1 MGLFGVNII
10 KPINSDYKNVDFMI
24 QSLEKKNF
32 NTSVFNTASYDL
44 NTNSLYSGIDWLY
57 TYVETIYMYDYNVLY
72 FWLLNNIY
80 DESIDF
86 FFYLYGSYLYKLQ
99 VHNYFDL

>member
-1 MGLFGVNII
+1 VGLFGVNII
-10 KPINSDYKNVDFMI
+10 KPISNDYKNVDSII
-24 QSLEKKNF
+24 QSLEKKNSNTSIF
-32 NTSVFNTASYDL
+32 NTQPYDL

-86 FFYLYGSYLYKLQ
+86 FFLSLWFLSLQ
-99 VHNYFDL
+99 TTSSQLF

>member
-1 MGLFGVNII
+1 MGFHGIDNIKTI
-10 KPINSDYKNVDFMI
+10 PNNYSGFDLIA
-24 QSLEKKNF
+24 QSLEKKSF
-32 NTSVFNTASYDL
+32 NASVFNTTHYDL

-72 FWLLNNIY
+72 FWLLNSIY

-86 FFYLYGSYLYKLQ
+86 FFISM
-99 VHNYFDL
+99 